1 MGKIVITGTGRCG
14 TSFLMHLFTA
24 LGFNTGYN
32 LDECEQ
38 HIKRSGC
45 YGGIEHST
53 GTERFEKAD
62 IVKNPEWFYK
72 PELLDFDIDYLIV
85 PIRSISDVAKSR
97 ELVGSDKY
105 GGFWQGATNQS
116 SQIRIDQKAF
126 YEFMEFIIRKDLK
139 VIFFHFP
146 RIIKEPYYL
155 YKNLYNTVFET
166 MFFEVLPDFQ
176 YFETIFNQIADPEKV
191 HI

>member
-24 LGFNTGYN
+24 LGFNTGYD

-38 HIKRSGC
+38 HIAQSGC
-45 YGGIEHST
+45 YGGIEHSI

-72 PELLDFDIDYLIV
+72 PELFEVIDIDYIIV
-85 PIRSISDVAKSR
+85 PIRSAIDVAKSR

-105 GGFWQGATNQS
+105 GGFWQGATDLD
-116 SQIRIDQKAF
+116 SQVRIDEKAF
-126 YEFMEFIIRKDLK
+126 YEFMEYTIKRQLE
-139 VIFFHFP
+139 VIFLPFP
-146 RIIKEPYYL
+146 RIIKDLHYIWFKIITEKMINYIDYDR
-155 YKNLYNTVFET
+155 Y
-166 MFFEVLPDFQ
+166 MD
-176 YFETIFNQIADPEKV
+176 IANQIADPGKV

>member
-38 HIKRSGC
+38 HLKRSGC
-45 YGGIEHST
+45 DGGIEHSI
-53 GTERFEKAD
+53 GTELFNKSD

-72 PELLDFDIDYLIV
+72 PKLLDFDIDYLIV
-85 PIRSISDVAKSR
+85 PFRNLENVALSR
-97 ELVGSDKY
+97 ELIGSDKY

-126 YEFMEFIIRKDLK
+126 YEFMEYVVKADLE
-139 VIFFHFP
+139 IMFLDFP
-146 RIIKEPYYL
+146 RITTDFLYL
-155 YKNLYNTVFET
+155 HAKLIDVFAIGSNQFHE
-166 MFFEVLPDFQ
+166 E
-176 YFETIFNQIADPEKV
+176 FNEIANPEKV

>member
-14 TSFLMHLFTA
+14 TSFLMHLFTV
-24 LGFNTGYN
+24 LGYNTGYD

-45 YGGIEHST
+45 NGGIEHSI

-72 PELLDFDIDYLIV
+72 SELLDFEIDYILI
-85 PIRSISDVAKSR
+85 PLRSRVDVALSR
-97 ELVGSDKY
+97 QRIGKEKY
-105 GGFWQGATNQS
+105 GGFWQGAHDWG
-116 SQIRIDQKAF
+116 SQMDIDAKAL
-126 YEFMEFIIRKDLK
+126 YNFMEFVIRKDLK
-139 VIFFHFP
+139 VIFLHFP
-146 RIIKEPYYL
+146 RIVEDPHYL
-155 YKNLYNTVFET
+155 YKKLDFLVGEHSYEFEK
-166 MFFEVLPDFQ
+166 V
-176 YFETIFNQIADPEKV
+176 FNQIADPGKI